1 MEEREDKQK
10 RGEGADEDEENAAQD
25 ETGDEGKT
33 RLESALDLVSCSAGA
48 ILDCPEPVKVGVVE
62 RNEGGGEEESGE
74 SDAIAASE

>member
-1 MEEREDKQK
+1 MEEREDQQK

-48 ILDCPEPVKVGVVE
+48 ILDCPEP
-62 RNEGGGEEESGE
+62 
-74 SDAIAASE
+74 I